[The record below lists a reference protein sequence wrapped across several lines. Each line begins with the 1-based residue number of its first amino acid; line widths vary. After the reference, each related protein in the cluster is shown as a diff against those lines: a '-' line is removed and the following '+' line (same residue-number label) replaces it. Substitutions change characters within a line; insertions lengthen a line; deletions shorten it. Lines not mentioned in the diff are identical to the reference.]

1 MSSETQ
7 DTHAHFDFA
16 ATTKPDIYKLLA
28 STVLPRP
35 IAWITSLD
43 GEGRVNAAPFS
54 FFNVV
59 SSDPPLFAVGFSGTP
74 DRSGRDTL
82 ANIRATGE
90 LVVNMVP
97 EELANA
103 MNITAIDAPR
113 GVDELALAGLATA
126 PSTHV
131 KAPRIAASP
140 VSYECTVFQIIETGG
155 SGGVLLA
162 RALGMHLRHD
172 AFANEERLY
181 VNPANMRLIGR
192 MHGAGGYCTTRDGFE
207 IPRLSWAVDGD
218 HVQAKSLKSGTE

>member
-1 MSSETQ
+1 MA

-16 ATTKPDIYKLLA
+16 ATAKPDIYKLLA

-35 IAWITSLD
+35 IAWITTLD
-43 GEGRVNAAPFS
+43 AEGRVNAAPFS

-59 SSDPPLFAVGFSGTP
+59 SSDPPLFAVGFSGAS
-74 DRSGRDTL
+74 DRDGKDTL

-90 LVVNMVP
+90 LVINLVS
-97 EELANA
+97 EELADA

-113 GVDELALAGLATA
+113 GTDELVLAGLATA
-126 PSTHV
+126 PCEHV

-155 SGGVLLA
+155 AGTVLLA
-162 RALGMHLRHD
+162 RGLAVHVRHD

-181 VNPANMRLIGR
+181 LNPANMRLIGR
-192 MHGAGGYCTTRDGFE
+192 MHGLGGYCTTRDEFE
-207 IPRLSWAVDGD
+207 IPRLSWAADGARL
-218 HVQAKSLKSGTE
+218 QGTE

>member
-1 MSSETQ
+1 MT

-35 IAWITSLD
+35 IAWITTVNA
-43 GEGRVNAAPFS
+43 EGRVNAAPFS

-59 SSDPPLFAVGFSGTP
+59 SSDPPLFAVGFSGAS
-74 DRSGRDTL
+74 DRDGKDTL

-90 LVVNMVP
+90 LVINMVP

-113 GVDELALAGLATA
+113 GTDELVLAGLATA
-126 PSTHV
+126 PCDHV

-140 VSYECTVFQIIETGG
+140 VSYECTIFQIIETGG
-155 SGGVLLA
+155 AGTVLLA
-162 RALGMHLRHD
+162 RAIAVHVRHD
-172 AFANEERLY
+172 AFANEERLL
-181 VNPANMRLIGR
+181 VDPANMRLVGR
-192 MHGAGGYCTTRDGFE
+192 MHGAGGYCTTRELFE
-207 IPRLSWAVDGD
+207 IPRLTWAANS
-218 HVQAKSLKSGTE
+218 AKLQNAE

>member
-1 MSSETQ
+1 MA

-16 ATTKPDIYKLLA
+16 ATAKPDIYKLLA

-35 IAWITSLD
+35 IAWITTLD
-43 GEGRVNAAPFS
+43 AEGRVNAAPFS

-59 SSDPPLFAVGFSGTP
+59 SSDPPLFAVGFSGAS
-74 DRSGRDTL
+74 DRNGKDTL

-90 LVVNMVP
+90 LVINMVP

-113 GVDELALAGLATA
+113 GTDELVLAGLATA
-126 PSTHV
+126 PCEHV

-155 SGGVLLA
+155 AGTVLLA
-162 RALGMHLRHD
+162 RGLAVHVRHD

-181 VNPANMRLIGR
+181 LNPANMRLIGR
-192 MHGAGGYCTTRDGFE
+192 MHGLGGYCTTRDEFE
-207 IPRLSWAVDGD
+207 IPRLSWAADGARL
-218 HVQAKSLKSGTE
+218 QSEE